1 MRSRLVS
8 LFTSLALVFGLSVG
22 APAPARAVDPVTYF
36 IGHIDEALEYEDGSD
51 CASTTYWTDGEVE
64 YDSDD
69 DVVQDVADL
78 AADGDTIHLCAG
90 VWEFDAVVNTAI
102 ADVSIVGDG
111 IDETIVDGGA
121 VYNPGGER
129 TSTGTMLFAAAT
141 IPLLADMTIQH
152 GGDDGADQGAVF
164 AEEATIEGVHFYRN
178 EAEEVGGALV
188 VGTANIRDS
197 SFLENYAGEY
207 GGAIYA
213 LGDVTLNQST
223 FTSNEAFVAGGAVA
237 VLGNLVS
244 RDSEFSENSVLFFEE
259 EVSIGETGG
268 GAIIVVGEATISGG
282 SFVDNFGAWGGGA
295 IYAANSGDPLSISG
309 VSFEGNTTL
318 QAGGAIVAVGPTT
331 ISRST
336 FHENSSSSG
345 GAIFALY
352 ELLSLDRTTFTDNV
366 ATGDID
372 LFFGECVGGGGAIIS
387 VGQVATSR
395 STFSGNRALIP
406 AERELDDCLEFV
418 GIFLLVGTGGAI
430 SSLGYVQSSGDR
442 FAGNLAHVWGGAIVS
457 FAGLG
462 LGGLGV
468 TRITGST
475 FDSNTAGSAATA
487 ALEFG
492 LGSVGGAFAQL
503 GGNLTIE
510 RSRFTRNQTG
520 NAGGA
525 IVYQGFGAESSLR
538 LLRNTISGNRAGVPE
553 FTTPDLPTYGGGLF
567 LLFTNGDPGQVEI
580 SRNTITGNSS
590 GDLGGG
596 AYIVTQSL
604 EGMQRNVIRS
614 NSAVRGGGLALATCE
629 ARSRRVEATLR
640 STNQISRNR
649 GSVGRDL
656 MFDAES
662 IYCFA
667 PD

>member
-1 MRSRLVS
+1 
-8 LFTSLALVFGLSVG
+8 
-22 APAPARAVDPVTYF
+22 VTYF

-188 VGTANIRDS
+188 VDTANIRDS

-223 FTSNEAFVAGGAVA
+223 FTSNVANLGGGAVA

-244 RDSEFSENSVLFFEE
+244 RDSEFSENSVLLFEE
-259 EVSIGETGG
+259 EVSSGG
-268 GAIIVVGEATISGG
+268 GAIFVAGEATISGG

-366 ATGDID
+366 ATGDVD
-372 LFFGECVGGGGAIIS
+372 FVFGECMGGGGAILS

-406 AERELDDCLEFV
+406 AERELDDCLEST
-418 GIFLLVGTGGAI
+418 GLALLLGTGGAI
-430 SSLGYVQSSGDR
+430 SSLGYVQSSADR
-442 FAGNLAHVWGGAIVS
+442 FIGNLAHVWGGAIVS
-457 FAGLG
+457 FAGIVG
-462 LGGLGV
+462 GIVPDGLGV

-475 FDSNTAGSAATA
+475 FDSNTAGSSTVA
-487 ALEFG
+487 ALDFD
-492 LGSVGGAFAQL
+492 LGSVGGAFVQL

-525 IVYQGFGAESSLR
+525 IVYQGLGAETRLR

-567 LLFTNGDPGQVEI
+567 LLFTNGDSRQVEI

-590 GDLGGG
+590 GDFGGG
-596 AYIVTQSL
+596 AYIVTQTL
-604 EGMQRNVIRS
+604 EGMQQNVIRS

-640 STNQISRNR
+640 STNQISRNW
-649 GSVGRDL
+649 GSVDRDL

-662 IYCFA
+662 IFCFA